1 LQLSLVVRHWLQTKG
16 SQPMAEVTCGSQEN
30 ATAAPVRLNASR
42 SAEYFANEFRLTSP
56 QLYMQARIR
65 GSVEWNNMRLLW
77 RRRQLHAA
85 AAHLSTLMKST
96 PNSRASDLASC
107 DS

>member
-1 LQLSLVVRHWLQTKG
+1 
-16 SQPMAEVTCGSQEN
+16 MAEVTCGSQEN
-30 ATAAPVRLNASR
+30 ATALPVRLNASR
-42 SAEYFANEFRLTSP
+42 SAEYFAKEFRLTSP
-56 QLYMQARIR
+56 QLNRQGMSGQWNEISIILYVAGGGDGG
-65 GSVEWNNMRLLW
+65 GS
-77 RRRQLHAA
+77 A

>member
-1 LQLSLVVRHWLQTKG
+1 
-16 SQPMAEVTCGSQEN
+16 MAEVTCGSQEN
-30 ATAAPVRLNASR
+30 ATALPVRLNASR

-56 QLYMQARIR
+56 QLNRQGMSGQWNEISIIIYMAAGGGDGGDGG
-65 GSVEWNNMRLLW
+65 GS
-77 RRRQLHAA
+77 A